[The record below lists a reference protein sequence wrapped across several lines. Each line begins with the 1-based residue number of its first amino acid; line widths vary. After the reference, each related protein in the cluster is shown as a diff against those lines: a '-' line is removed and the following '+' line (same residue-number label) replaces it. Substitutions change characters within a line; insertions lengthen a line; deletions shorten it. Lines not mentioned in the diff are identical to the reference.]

1 MKDYTLRIWLKKIIC
16 LIFIFFFTNLRAE
29 ESYVLDDWLVNT
41 DDTVCW
47 ATALITEDPIND
59 EYDSSKDFQFTVSFH
74 NGDTVPQFTIISVTQ
89 GKNVTSATVKFE
101 DDKFEYT
108 VIEDTAFSLPEDDR
122 DIIFNMLEGKVP
134 NVLLG
139 INNEDIYP
147 TPSVSLNGF
156 KEAYNQISKI
166 CSFHKFPKSLSGVS

>member
-1 MKDYTLRIWLKKIIC
+1 MRSYNLTLWLKKITCVI
-16 LIFIFFFTNLRAE
+16 LIFTYSHVRAE
-29 ESYVLDDWLVNT
+29 ESYVLDDWLVNF

-74 NGDTVPQFTIISVTQ
+74 NGDTVPQFTIISITP
-89 GKNVTSATVKFE
+89 GKTVTSATVKFE

-108 VIEDTAFSLPEDDR
+108 VIEDTAFSLPENDR
-122 DIIFNMLEGKVP
+122 DIIFNMLEGKIP
-134 NVLLG
+134 YVLLG

-147 TPSVSLNGF
+147 TPSVSLSGF
-156 KEAYNQISKI
+156 KKAYNDISKI

>member
-1 MKDYTLRIWLKKIIC
+1 MRIWLKKIIC

-29 ESYVLDDWLVNT
+29 ESYVLDDWLVNF

-47 ATALITEDPIND
+47 ATALIAEDPIND

-74 NGDTVPQFTIISVTQ
+74 NGDTVPQFTIISVTP
-89 GKNVTSATVKFE
+89 GKTVTSATIKFE

-108 VIEDTAFSLPEDDR
+108 VIGDTAFSLAEDDR

-134 NVLLG
+134 YVLLN
-139 INNEDIYP
+139 INYEEIIP
-147 TPSVSLNGF
+147 TPSVSLDGF
-156 KEAYNQISKI
+156 KKAYNYMSKK
-166 CSFHKFPKSLSGVS
+166 CAFSTLPKAARGVS

>member
-1 MKDYTLRIWLKKIIC
+1 MKDYKLRIWLKKIIC

-29 ESYVLDDWLVNT
+29 ESYVLDDWLINF
-41 DDTVCW
+41 DDNVCW
-47 ATALITEDPIND
+47 ATALITEDPFND
-59 EYDSSKDFQFTVSFH
+59 EYELSKDFQFTVSFH

-108 VIEDTAFSLPEDDR
+108 VIDDTAFSLPEDDR

-134 NVLLG
+134 YVLLS

-147 TPSVSLNGF
+147 TPSVSLSGF
-156 KEAYNQISKI
+156 KKAYNDISKI

>member
-1 MKDYTLRIWLKKIIC
+1 MVNKTIVAL
-16 LIFIFFFTNLRAE
+16 FFLFSASMTWAE
-29 ESYVLDDWLVNT
+29 ESEVINDWLINF

-47 ATALITEDPIND
+47 ATASITEDPFND
-59 EYDSSKDFQFTVSFH
+59 EYDSSEDFQFTVSFH

-89 GKNVTSATVKFE
+89 GKTVTSATVKFE

-108 VIEDTAFSLPEDDR
+108 VIEDTAFSLPENDR

-134 NVLLG
+134 YVLLG

-147 TPSVSLNGF
+147 TPSVSLSGF
-156 KEAYNQISKI
+156 KKAYNDISKI

>member
-1 MKDYTLRIWLKKIIC
+1 MRKLAIK
-16 LIFIFFFTNLRAE
+16 LIVLILTFLFSHVRAE
-29 ESYVLDDWLVNT
+29 ESIVIDNWLINF
-41 DDTVCW
+41 DGTVCW
-47 ATALITEDPIND
+47 ASALITEDPIND
-59 EYDSSKDFQFTVSFH
+59 EYDTSEDFQFTVSFH

-89 GKNVTSATVKFE
+89 GKTVTSATVKFE

-108 VIEDTAFSLPEDDR
+108 VIEDTAFSLPENDR

-134 NVLLG
+134 YVLLG

-156 KEAYNQISKI
+156 KKAYNDISKI

>member
-74 NGDTVPQFTIISVTQ
+74 NGDTVPQFTIISVTP
-89 GKNVTSATVKFE
+89 GKTVTSANIKFE
-101 DDKFEYT
+101 DDKFEYK
-108 VIEDTAFSLPEDDR
+108 VIGDTAFSLAEDDR

-134 NVLLG
+134 YVLLN
-139 INNEDIYP
+139 INYEEIIP
-147 TPSVSLNGF
+147 TPSVSLEGF
-156 KEAYNQISKI
+156 KKAYNYMSKK
-166 CSFHKFPKSLSGVS
+166 CAFSTLPKAAKGVS

>member
-1 MKDYTLRIWLKKIIC
+1 MTLWLKKITCVI
-16 LIFIFFFTNLRAE
+16 LIFTYSHVRAE
-29 ESYVLDDWLVNT
+29 ESYVLDDWLVNF

-47 ATALITEDPIND
+47 ATELITEDPIND

-74 NGDTVPQFTIISVTQ
+74 NGDTVPQFTIISITP
-89 GKNVTSATVKFE
+89 GKTVTSATVKFE

-108 VIEDTAFSLPEDDR
+108 VIEDTAFSLPENDR
-122 DIIFNMLEGKVP
+122 DIIFNMLEGKIP
-134 NVLLG
+134 YVLLG

-147 TPSVSLNGF
+147 TPSVSLSGF
-156 KEAYNQISKI
+156 KKAYNDISKI

>member
-1 MKDYTLRIWLKKIIC
+1 LRGYNLTLWLKKITCVI
-16 LIFIFFFTNLRAE
+16 LIFTYSHVRAE
-29 ESYVLDDWLVNT
+29 ESYVLDDWLVNF

-47 ATALITEDPIND
+47 ATALIAEDPIND

-74 NGDTVPQFTIISVTQ
+74 NGDTVPQFTIISITQ
-89 GKNVTSATVKFE
+89 GKTVTSATVKFE

-108 VIEDTAFSLPEDDR
+108 VIEDTAFSLPENDR

-134 NVLLG
+134 YVLLG

-156 KEAYNQISKI
+156 KKAYNDISKI
-166 CSFHKFPKSLSGVS
+166 CSFHKLPKSLSGVS

>member
-1 MKDYTLRIWLKKIIC
+1 MTLWLKKITCVI
-16 LIFIFFFTNLRAE
+16 LIFTYSHVRAE
-29 ESYVLDDWLVNT
+29 ESYVLDDWLVNF

-47 ATALITEDPIND
+47 ATASITEDPFND
-59 EYDSSKDFQFTVSFH
+59 EYDSSEDFQFTVSFH
-74 NGDTVPQFTIISVTQ
+74 NGDTVPQFTIISITP
-89 GKNVTSATVKFE
+89 GKTVTSATVKFE

-108 VIEDTAFSLPEDDR
+108 VIEDTAFSLPENDR

-134 NVLLG
+134 YVLLG

-147 TPSVSLNGF
+147 TPSVSLSGF
-156 KEAYNQISKI
+156 KKAYNDISKI

>member
-1 MKDYTLRIWLKKIIC
+1 MRGYNLTLWLKKITCVI
-16 LIFIFFFTNLRAE
+16 LIFTYSHVRAE
-29 ESYVLDDWLVNT
+29 ESYVLDDWLVNF

-74 NGDTVPQFTIISVTQ
+74 NGDTVPQFTIISITP
-89 GKNVTSATVKFE
+89 GKTVTSATVKFE

-108 VIEDTAFSLPEDDR
+108 VIEDTAFSLPENDR
-122 DIIFNMLEGKVP
+122 DIIFNMLEGKIP
-134 NVLLG
+134 YVLLG

-147 TPSVSLNGF
+147 TPSVSLSGF
-156 KEAYNQISKI
+156 KKAYNDISKI

>member
-1 MKDYTLRIWLKKIIC
+1 M
-16 LIFIFFFTNLRAE
+16 
-29 ESYVLDDWLVNT
+29 
-41 DDTVCW
+41 
-47 ATALITEDPIND
+47 
-59 EYDSSKDFQFTVSFH
+59 
-74 NGDTVPQFTIISVTQ
+74 
-89 GKNVTSATVKFE
+89 KFE

-108 VIEDTAFSLPEDDR
+108 VIDDTAFSLPEDDR

-134 NVLLG
+134 YVLLG

-156 KEAYNQISKI
+156 KKAYNDISKI

>member
-1 MKDYTLRIWLKKIIC
+1 MRVWLKEITC
-16 LIFIFFFTNLRAE
+16 LILIFTYSNVRAE
-29 ESYVLDDWLVNT
+29 ESFVLDDWLINF
-41 DDTVCW
+41 DDKVCW
-47 ATALITEDPIND
+47 VTALITEDPFND
-59 EYDSSKDFQFTVSFH
+59 EYDSSEDFQFTVSFH

-108 VIEDTAFSLPEDDR
+108 VIDDTAFSLPEDDR

-134 NVLLG
+134 YVLLG

-166 CSFHKFPKSLSGVS
+166 GSFHKFPKSLSGVS

>member
-1 MKDYTLRIWLKKIIC
+1 MVNKTIVAL
-16 LIFIFFFTNLRAE
+16 FFLFSASMTWAE
-29 ESYVLDDWLVNT
+29 ESEVINDWLINF

-47 ATALITEDPIND
+47 ATASITEDPSND
-59 EYDSSKDFQFTVSFH
+59 EYDPSEDFQFTVSFH
-74 NGDTVPQFTIISVTQ
+74 NGDTVPQFTIISITQ
-89 GKNVTSATVKFE
+89 GKTVTSATVKFE

-122 DIIFNMLEGKVP
+122 DIIFNMLEDKVP
-134 NVLLG
+134 YVLLG

>member
-1 MKDYTLRIWLKKIIC
+1 MTLWLKKITCVI
-16 LIFIFFFTNLRAE
+16 LIFTYSHVQAE
-29 ESYVLDDWLVNT
+29 ESYVLDDWLVNF

-74 NGDTVPQFTIISVTQ
+74 NGDTVPQFTIISVTP
-89 GKNVTSATVKFE
+89 GKTVTSATVKFK

-134 NVLLG
+134 YVLLS
-139 INNEDIYP
+139 INNEDINP
-147 TPSVSLNGF
+147 TPSVSLDGF
-156 KEAYNQISKI
+156 KKAYNYISKI
-166 CSFHKFPKSLSGVS
+166 CSFHKFPKALSGVS

>member
-1 MKDYTLRIWLKKIIC
+1 MVNKTFVAL
-16 LIFIFFFTNLRAE
+16 FFLLTASMTWAE
-29 ESYVLDDWLVNT
+29 ESEVINDWLINF

-47 ATALITEDPIND
+47 ATASITEDPFND
-59 EYDSSKDFQFTVSFH
+59 EYDSSEDFQFTVSFH
-74 NGDTVPQFTIISVTQ
+74 NGDTVPQFTIISTTQ
-89 GKNVTSATVKFE
+89 GKTVTSATVKFE

-108 VIEDTAFSLPEDDR
+108 VIEDTAFSLPENDR

-134 NVLLG
+134 YVLLG

-156 KEAYNQISKI
+156 KKAYNDISKI